1 MKYYP
6 LVLTVGLL
14 ALIITGCKSEADT
27 ASKVKTAVVER
38 GDMTQ
43 TVVATGRIRPLHQIE
58 IRSKSGGTVRK
69 FYVEEGDRV
78 QKGDKLFEIT
88 PEASPTE
95 QVRAKEALRKAN
107 LEVTQAEDD
116 LKIVE
121 ELWSKKLVPEQEV
134 RDARRALERAQ
145 ASLAAAEAEWGLI
158 QREKLGSEADS
169 NPVMDIVQSSTTITA
184 PIDGLIFTREV
195 DEGGTV
201 TPTTSASGGTIVVTM
216 GDDSELEFR
225 GDVDEADIGKLKI
238 GLAINLTVQAY
249 AQQQFAGTI
258 THISPVGHYD
268 TNEQQTVFGVRALL
282 VNEEN
287 KLRVGM
293 SATARI
299 VVDERKDVAIV
310 DEMGL
315 NFKGDTVFVKVIVD
329 TTTQEM
335 EERIVE
341 LGISDGIRTEITSG
355 LEGGEVVGLGS
366 VADQEN

>member
-1 MKYYP
+1 MRTS
-6 LVLTVGLL
+6 VAEV
-14 ALIITGCKSEADT
+14 
-27 ASKVKTAVVER
+27 

-78 QKGDKLFEIT
+78 VKGDRLFEIT

-95 QVRAKEALRKAN
+95 QVRAKEALRKAT

-116 LKIVE
+116 LKIAE
-121 ELWSKKLVPEQEV
+121 ELWQKQLVPEQEV
-134 RDARRALERAQ
+134 RDARRDLDRAH

-158 QREKLGSEADS
+158 QRERLGGDLS
-169 NPVMDIVQSSTTITA
+169 NDNTMDIVQSSTTIVA
-184 PIDGLIFTREV
+184 PINGLIFTREV
-195 DEGGTV
+195 DEGATV

-249 AQQQFAGTI
+249 PNKEFKGAI
-258 THISPVGHYD
+258 THISPVGRYD
-268 TNEQQTVFGVRALL
+268 QEEQQTVFGVRALL
-282 VNEEN
+282 ENEEN
-287 KLRVGM
+287 LLRVGL
-293 SATARI
+293 SATTRI
-299 VVDERKDVAIV
+299 VVDERKEVVIV

-315 NFKGDTVFVKVIVD
+315 NFKGDSVFVKVVVD
-329 TTTQEM
+329 SATQET
-335 EERIVE
+335 ENRIVE

-355 LEGGEVVGLGS
+355 LDGGETVSLGS
-366 VADQEN
+366 VVDED